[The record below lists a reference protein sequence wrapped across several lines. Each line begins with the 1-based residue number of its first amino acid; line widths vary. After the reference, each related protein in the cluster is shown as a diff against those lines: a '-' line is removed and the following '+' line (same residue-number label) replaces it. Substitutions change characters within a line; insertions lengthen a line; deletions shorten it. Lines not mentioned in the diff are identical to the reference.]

1 MTPRRR
7 LELALALGTAVAV
20 AALDL
25 GTKRWAE
32 SSLAT
37 PRHLLPVTVPESPGE
52 ATAGEIVRQRFPDR
66 TDAALQGTLHLLPEA
81 VALDPEEPVFD
92 IEARRELPPVIGF
105 FVPDRLDAPRFY
117 RRIDRDDAFRME
129 RERMRQR
136 PDLSLPEA
144 RRLVRESLAGV
155 TVQSFLQDHL
165 PRLPDGQVREW
176 ARRALAPIPP
186 GEAAQDPTRPAEA
199 GRTLLLADREVVLI
213 PGMLDFS
220 YAENPAGA
228 FSMLHDL
235 DEDVRRVLFFV
246 LSLVGLVA
254 IGWLLWKPPAPGLL
268 PMLAMGAILGGAI
281 GNLADR
287 LMLTYVVDFIHM
299 YWKDWHWPR
308 YNVADIGISVGV
320 VLLVLISSRSPAKEK
335 GPS

>member
-1 MTPRRR
+1 
-7 LELALALGTAVAV
+7 
-20 AALDL
+20 
-25 GTKRWAE
+25 
-32 SSLAT
+32 
-37 PRHLLPVTVPESPGE
+37 
-52 ATAGEIVRQRFPDR
+52 
-66 TDAALQGTLHLLPEA
+66 
-81 VALDPEEPVFD
+81 
-92 IEARRELPPVIGF
+92 
-105 FVPDRLDAPRFY
+105 
-117 RRIDRDDAFRME
+117 
-129 RERMRQR
+129 
-136 PDLSLPEA
+136 
-144 RRLVRESLAGV
+144 
-155 TVQSFLQDHL
+155 
-165 PRLPDGQVREW
+165 
-176 ARRALAPIPP
+176 
-186 GEAAQDPTRPAEA
+186 
-199 GRTLLLADREVVLI
+199 
-213 PGMLDFS
+213 MLDFS